1 MPRSDVL
8 PITNIIIIKIAVK
21 TYSNLTSKKDG
32 TLLERAMTLLDV
44 ALPGELRSEVSIHS
58 IHLHCQ
64 SKSTMMMMKVIERGG
79 KTAQLDTPESSVKSG
94 QGGGRGEK
102 KRPSSPLARLP
113 SESPKRLKSEG
124 SWDVGGSGGSSTSK
138 STTHPQYLLLQ
149 LTQALMP
156 FEDGKV
162 HQSMSIISTTIT
174 VIFIL
179 FVLCRRLS
187 ATLLA
192 ASKL

>member
-124 SWDVGGSGGSSTSK
+124 SWDVGGTSK

-162 HQSMSIISTTIT
+162 HQSMSIITIT

-187 ATLLA
+187 ATLPA

>member
-21 TYSNLTSKKDG
+21 TYSNLTSKKDA

-44 ALPGELRSEVSIHS
+44 ALPGELRSEVSIH
-58 IHLHCQ
+58 LHCQ

-79 KTAQLDTPESSVKSG
+79 KTPQLDTPESSVKSG

-124 SWDVGGSGGSSTSK
+124 SWDVGESGGSSTSK

-162 HQSMSIISTTIT
+162 HQSMFIISTTIN

-187 ATLLA
+187 ATLPA

>member
-1 MPRSDVL
+1 
-8 PITNIIIIKIAVK
+8 
-21 TYSNLTSKKDG
+21 
-32 TLLERAMTLLDV
+32 
-44 ALPGELRSEVSIHS
+44 
-58 IHLHCQ
+58 
-64 SKSTMMMMKVIERGG
+64 MMMKVIERGG
-79 KTAQLDTPESSVKSG
+79 KTPQLDTPESSVKSG

-102 KRPSSPLARLP
+102 KRPSSPLASLP

-124 SWDVGGSGGSSTSK
+124 SWDVGGTSK